1 MDPRYDDLEPVNP
14 EKPLLDPKSSD
25 ALMRM
30 LIGAL
35 LFRLGGEETFTEEE
49 LNDIMENVGGVQIL
63 YVAPRAMIDPVTH
76 DVSRGKYVLRVRDP
90 RRAAEIVKKGI
101 AL

>member
-1 MDPRYDDLEPVNP
+1 MDPRYDDREPVNP
-14 EKPLLDPKSSD
+14 EQPLLDPKSSD

-49 LNDIMENVGGVQIL
+49 LNDIMETVGGVQIL
-63 YVAPRAMIDPVTH
+63 YAASQSPH
-76 DVSRGKYVLRVRDP
+76 DLRGKYVLRVRDP

>member
-1 MDPRYDDLEPVNP
+1 MDPRYDDHEPVNP
-14 EKPLLDPKSSD
+14 EQPLLDPKSSD

-49 LNDIMENVGGVQIL
+49 LNDIMETVGGVQIL
-63 YVAPRAMIDPVTH
+63 YLASQSPH
-76 DVSRGKYVLRVRDP
+76 DLRGKYVLRVRDP